1 MRTILNSFILI
12 LGLSTQSLADVYQD
26 LYDAM
31 YLDDIAE
38 IMQDEGGDYVDSIGI
53 SYLEGRSLDRY
64 KEQGHKLY
72 DLAGLQTGLL
82 NGLREELDADVAA
95 QVLEFYE
102 TEAGQIAAKL
112 EVSAR
117 RAISD
122 QAVEDMAEAMVQEA
136 RSTQPERIADLLK
149 FIQDLDLVQKNLE
162 GSFNSQFAFLS
173 EISTVRQFGL
183 DEQTILG
190 LLAEGQSETERNI
203 KQWLMAFTFMAYQPL
218 TDKQFNAYLG
228 MQRSDIGQDLN
239 TALFTVFHD
248 IDTQISRDLGKIV
261 ARLLTS
267 QDL

>member
-1 MRTILNSFILI
+1 M
-12 LGLSTQSLADVYQD
+12 
-26 LYDAM
+26 
-31 YLDDIAE
+31 
-38 IMQDEGGDYVDSIGI
+38 
-53 SYLEGRSLDRY
+53 
-64 KEQGHKLY
+64 
-72 DLAGLQTGLL
+72 
-82 NGLREELDADVAA
+82 
-95 QVLEFYE
+95 
-102 TEAGQIAAKL
+102 
-112 EVSAR
+112 
-117 RAISD
+117 
-122 QAVEDMAEAMVQEA
+122 
-136 RSTQPERIADLLK
+136 
-149 FIQDLDLVQKNLE
+149 
-162 GSFNSQFAFLS
+162 
-173 EISTVRQFGL
+173 RQFGL